1 MRGLLNAEEFSI
13 VHSPLTSQQQ
23 NWVDQAWQAV
33 DIDSLRQLVVDMVS
47 IASPTGGEGPLAKY
61 LTGRLQGAGLLATQQ
76 QIDEHQANAVGV
88 LKGAGGSDLLLYAPI
103 DTLTVGEVSE
113 DVPWIGPDLRADM
126 RSEPVVTGDWV
137 MGLGASNPKGHG
149 ACIIAAAEAIA
160 SAQVP
165 LRGDLIVGL
174 GAGGMPTNYLNC
186 RGDGRRNV
194 GQGVGCSFMIEQG
207 IFPDFA
213 IIAKPGWSVA
223 WEEVG
228 LCWFRILVK
237 GDFNY
242 VGSRHRL
249 SYRNPI
255 VAAASL
261 VGALENWF
269 AEYSASNTSGL
280 VAPQG
285 NIGYIHGGWERTA
298 SLSPAACILMVDL
311 RISPRTSPT
320 EAKRQFG
327 VAMAQIQR
335 DSPDLEIAWDMVLS
349 IPGTR
354 TPPDNWIIQAC
365 ARAWEAV
372 EGKPHQVQYATS
384 GATDANILRNR
395 GIPTARVGMPKA
407 IDDQGFEVDFAMGM
421 NATDLRHMSKLT
433 RLLIHAVVATCTST
447 TDAVSIVHGDEHHRQ
462 M

>member
-1 MRGLLNAEEFSI
+1 MRSLLNADEFTI
-13 VHSPLTSQQQ
+13 VHSPLTGQQQ
-23 NWVDQAWQAV
+23 NWVDQAWRAV
-33 DIDSLRQLVVDMVS
+33 DTDSLRQLIVEMVS
-47 IASPTGGEGPLAKY
+47 IPSPTGREGALAKY
-61 LTGRLQGAGLLATQQ
+61 LTGRLQAAGLMATQQ
-76 QIDEHQANAVGV
+76 QIDEDQANAVGV
-88 LKGAGGSDLLLYAPI
+88 LKGTGGPDLLLYAPI
-103 DTLTVGEVSE
+103 DTLTVGDVGE
-113 DVPWIGPDLRADM
+113 DVPWIGPDLRTDM
-126 RSEPVVTGDWV
+126 RCEPTVTSDWV

-165 LRGDLIVGL
+165 LKGDLIVGL
-174 GAGGMPTNYLNC
+174 GAGGMPTNYLK
-186 RGDGRRNV
+186 GGKDGRRNV
-194 GQGVGCSFMIEQG
+194 GQGIGCSFMIEQG

-255 VAAASL
+255 VAAAS
-261 VGALENWF
+261 VIGALENWF

-285 NIGYIHGGWERTA
+285 NIGYIRSGWARTA

-320 EAKRQFG
+320 EAKRKFG
-327 VAMAQIQR
+327 EAIAQIQR
-335 DSPDLEIAWDMVLS
+335 DAPDLDIAWEMVLS

-354 TPPDNWIIQAC
+354 TPPENWIIQAC
-365 ARAWEAV
+365 GRAWEVV
-372 EGKPHQVQYATS
+372 EGKQHQVQYATS

-407 IDDQGFEVDFAMGM
+407 IDDQGLEVDFAMGM

-447 TDAVSIVHGDEHHRQ
+447 TDAVGIVRG
-462 M
+462 